1 MSAESSPST
10 THPPPS
16 SVRRVIVASLIG
28 TSLEWYD
35 FFIYGTAAALVFNK
49 LFFPSFEPLV
59 GTLLAFAT
67 YAVGFIARPLGGVV
81 FGHYGDKLGRKNVL
95 VVTLLM
101 MGIATFAI
109 GLMPTHAT
117 IGVWA
122 PILLVALR
130 FVQGLGLGGEWG
142 GAVLMTLESGDDRR
156 RGLNASW
163 PQVGVPIGLLLANGV
178 LSLMGGITS
187 DAAFLSWGWRV
198 PFLLSGLLVIVGLWI
213 RLTIAESPLFQ
224 AVEAEDTK
232 ARTPIV
238 EVLRTYPRQVLLA
251 IGARVGV
258 DVAFYTFVLF
268 ITTYIATYL
277 GLPRSYALNAVLVA
291 AAVQV
296 FLIPWF
302 GHLSDRFGRRP
313 VYLFGA
319 VGAAVWV
326 FVFFALLDTG
336 SFLLILLATVVSL
349 VFHAA
354 MYGPQASFIAEMFP
368 TRVRYTGASMGYQLA
383 GILGGALAPIISVA
397 LLDRFDTSL
406 VVSLYVVL
414 VLAVTAVCVLL
425 SPETSRLDLRAD
437 PTAQPATHPGC
448 LMTTVTIDLNSDLG
462 EGFGAWSLGDDDAL
476 LDVVT
481 SANVACGFHAGDPDI
496 LRRVCELA
504 AERGVV
510 IGAQVGYRD
519 LHGFGRRA
527 MDVDPADADQR
538 GHLPDRGAG
547 RLRPGRRHPGQ
558 LRQAARGALQR
569 RRAPPGAGDGGR
581 RGDQAVR
588 RVAAGDGPAR
598 VVDPRRGRRGRRA
611 RPSPRRSPTAATPR
625 RARSCHGRSRGRC
638 CTTRGTSPSGW

>member
-1 MSAESSPST
+1 MSSSSSPRTAS
-10 THPPPS
+10 PPPS

-67 YAVGFIARPLGGVV
+67 YAVGFIARPLGGIV

-95 VVTLLM
+95 VVTLLL

-109 GLMPTHAT
+109 GLMPTYAT

-130 FVQGLGLGGEWG
+130 FLQGLGLGGEWG

-163 PQVGVPIGLLLANGV
+163 PQVGRADRPAPRQRRPVADGRAHHGRGVPV
-178 LSLMGGITS
+178 
-187 DAAFLSWGWRV
+187 
-198 PFLLSGLLVIVGLWI
+198 VGLAGAVPAQ
-213 RLTIAESPLFQ
+213 RAARARRSLDPADASPR
-224 AVEAEDTK
+224 ARCSRRSRAEDTK
-232 ARTPIV
+232 ARAPIV
-238 EVLRTYPRQVLLA
+238 EVLRAYPKQVLLA
-251 IGARVGV
+251 IGAGSASTSPSTRSSCSSRRTSPPTSSCR
-258 DVAFYTFVLF
+258 A
-268 ITTYIATYL
+268 AT
-277 GLPRSYALNAVLVA
+277 PSTRCSSRRPC
-291 AAVQV
+291 QV

-319 VGAAVWV
+319 IGAAVWV

-336 SFLLILLATVVSL
+336 SFALIVLATVVAL

-354 MYGPQASFIAEMFP
+354 MYGPQAAFIAEMFP
-368 TRVRYTGASMGYQLA
+368 TQVRYTGASMGYQLA

-406 VVSLYVVL
+406 VVSVYVVL
-414 VLAVTAVCVLL
+414 MLVAHDRLRAARAGDLAARPHGRPDERTTAPEAARMTAV
-425 SPETSRLDLRAD
+425 S
-437 PTAQPATHPGC
+437 
-448 LMTTVTIDLNSDLG
+448 IDLNSDLG
-462 EGFGAWSLGDDDAL
+462 EGFGAWTLGDDDAL

-496 LRRVCELA
+496 LRRVCGLA

-510 IGAQVGYRD
+510 DRRAGRLPRPAR
-519 LHGFGRRA
+519 LRPARHGRR
-527 MDVDPADADQR
+527 PADADQR

-558 LRQAARGALQR
+558 LRQAARGAVQR
-569 RRAPPGAGDGGR
+569 RRAPRGAGGR
-581 RGDQAVR
+581 RGRGGPPVR
-588 RVAAGDGPAR
+588 RVAAR
-598 VVDPRRGRRGRRA
+598 
-611 RPSPRRSPTAATPR
+611 
-625 RARSCHGRSRGRC
+625 
-638 CTTRGTSPSGW
+638 

>member
-1 MSAESSPST
+1 MSPTPPVSPGSSKSSV
-10 THPPPS
+10 S
-16 SVRRVIVASLIG
+16 SVRRVIAASLIG

-49 LFFPSFEPLV
+49 LFFPTFDPLV
-59 GTLLAFAT
+59 GTILAFAT
-67 YAVGFIARPLGGVV
+67 FAVGFIARPLGGIV
-81 FGHYGDKLGRKNVL
+81 FGHYGDRLGRKNVL
-95 VVTLLM
+95 VVTLLL
-101 MGIATFAI
+101 MGLATFAI
-109 GLMPTHAT
+109 GVLPTYAS

-122 PILLVALR
+122 PILLVVVR
-130 FVQGLGLGGEWG
+130 FLQGLGLGGEWG
-142 GAVLMTLESGDDRR
+142 GAVLMTLESGHPER

-163 PQVGVPIGLLLANGV
+163 PQVGVPFGLLLANGV
-178 LSLMGGITS
+178 LSLMGAVTS
-187 DAAFLSWGWRV
+187 DSAFLSWGWRI

-213 RLTIAESPLFQ
+213 RMSIAESPLFQ

-268 ITTYIATYL
+268 ITTYISTYL

-397 LLDRFDTSL
+397 LLDRFDTSV
-406 VVSLYVVL
+406 VVSVYVVL
-414 VLAVTAVCVLL
+414 VLALTTVCVLL

-437 PTAQPATHPGC
+437 TTAH
-448 LMTTVTIDLNSDLG
+448 
-462 EGFGAWSLGDDDAL
+462 
-476 LDVVT
+476 
-481 SANVACGFHAGDPDI
+481 
-496 LRRVCELA
+496 
-504 AERGVV
+504 
-510 IGAQVGYRD
+510 
-519 LHGFGRRA
+519 
-527 MDVDPADADQR
+527 
-538 GHLPDRGAG
+538 
-547 RLRPGRRHPGQ
+547 
-558 LRQAARGALQR
+558 
-569 RRAPPGAGDGGR
+569 
-581 RGDQAVR
+581 
-588 RVAAGDGPAR
+588 
-598 VVDPRRGRRGRRA
+598 
-611 RPSPRRSPTAATPR
+611 
-625 RARSCHGRSRGRC
+625 
-638 CTTRGTSPSGW
+638 